1 MTFDH
6 QFHAVAHILLSSLS
20 KEIGEG
26 FWWLGVVTYME
37 VYLQDDETEYDPHNM
52 RGNIH
57 RGVLAI

>member
-37 VYLQDDETEYDPHNM
+37 VYLQDDETEYDPLKKSHTT
-52 RGNIH
+52 
-57 RGVLAI
+57 